1 MRTTRA
7 RSACW
12 QDAHAAPPPVDSQGC
27 SDRRVGGSRGGAL
40 TDASVHTNARC
51 FRGRRA
57 VEVVCR
63 EGPARVL
70 ELVQLGA
77 QFTTQP
83 DGALHLTKEGGHS
96 ARRVVHAA
104 DMTGRE
110 IERALL
116 AAARAHRNIR

>member
-1 MRTTRA
+1 M
-7 RSACW
+7 
-12 QDAHAAPPPVDSQGC
+12 
-27 SDRRVGGSRGGAL
+27 
-40 TDASVHTNARC
+40 
-51 FRGRRA
+51 
-57 VEVVCR
+57 VCR